1 MKRNKFRFLF
11 PPPVLPMRVAG
22 KSGTSRFITQKL
34 PHRQLRWRQFSDY
47 EQNLVLLEEMNVS
60 AAKADLFAAGE

>member
-1 MKRNKFRFLF
+1 
-11 PPPVLPMRVAG
+11 MRVAG
-22 KSGTSRFITQKL
+22 KSGTSQFITQKL